1 MAMSSHDQQRWMSQ
15 WRRAAGALE
24 RQRKDELRA
33 LSEREALAASEALLS
48 LFDLTT
54 LDPDRLTSSGLVRQQ
69 ALFHRR
75 PQT

>member
-1 MAMSSHDQQRWMSQ
+1 MVMSVRDQKEWMSQ

-48 LFDLTT
+48 LFHLTA
-54 LDPDRLTSSGLVRQQ
+54 LDPDRITSSGLVQQQ

-75 PQT
+75 PQK